1 MVIIAQYLTVS
12 NEGGRGQAMAEGGR
26 TRGRRAS
33 GDGSQGSV
41 SARERLS
48 ERIAALSP
56 GEKLPAEPELA
67 AELDVSRPT
76 LREALRSAE
85 DDGLVVRRPGV
96 GTVKTH
102 LPNLLNDLSLNTG
115 VSDLIRAH
123 GLKPGTQSLTVER
136 RYAEEDEARRLGL
149 RRPARVWVVERVRT
163 ADGLPVIASSD
174 VVPETLVDEDDMT
187 PDALGQRSLYGYL
200 SDKGHHVH
208 HGVAYVR
215 PEAADA
221 GLASRLDVKKGA
233 LLLRLVQVDYDFG
246 GSPLLLSDEHHL
258 PDAFEFS
265 VSRRGPVEE
274 VRP

>member
-1 MVIIAQYLTVS
+1 
-12 NEGGRGQAMAEGGR
+12 MAEGGA
-26 TRGRRAS
+26 TRRRRQS
-33 GDGSQGSV
+33 RHEGDGKT

-48 ERIAALSP
+48 ARIAALQP
-56 GEKLPAEPELA
+56 GERLPAEPELA

-102 LPNLLNDLSLNTG
+102 RPNLLNDLSVNTG

-123 GLKPGTQSLTVER
+123 GLEPGTQSLTVER
-136 RYAEEDEARRLGL
+136 RYADADEARRLGL
-149 RRPARVWVVERVRT
+149 RQPARVWVVDRVRT
-163 ADGLPVIASSD
+163 ADGMPVIASSD
-174 VVPETLVDEDDMT
+174 VVPEALVDEEDMT

-215 PEAADA
+215 PVAADA

-233 LLLRLVQVDYDFG
+233 LLLRLVQVDYDAEG
-246 GSPLLLSDEHHL
+246 TPLMVSDEHHL